1 MFQDIGREG
10 RPRNRIIRGHDTDN
24 TIRSNGADGREHGRP
39 GRHDVID
46 NQHAGRR
53 GRPDCQ

>member
-1 MFQDIGREG
+1 MFQDIAREG

-24 TIRSNGADGREHGRP
+24 PIRSDGVDSREHGRP
-39 GRHDVID
+39 RRHDVID

-53 GRPDCQ
+53 GRADSQ